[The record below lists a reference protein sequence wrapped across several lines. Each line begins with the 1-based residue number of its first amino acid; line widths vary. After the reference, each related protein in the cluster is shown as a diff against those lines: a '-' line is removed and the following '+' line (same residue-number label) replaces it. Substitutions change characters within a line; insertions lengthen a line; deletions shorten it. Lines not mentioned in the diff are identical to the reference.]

1 MPLSQHDGGV
11 NTSTSPSWLAFALNL
26 VGGVAVGY
34 SLIVNDT
41 EGRPTWVLVV
51 ALVSVAAWIV
61 RGFFALVSGAGRLA
75 VVLSIV
81 AALTGGLVA
90 APTNGVAV
98 VPAAV
103 GVLVVVGSVG
113 TPVLVGFGLSLVTI
127 ALIAVGAVPF
137 GSSVAAVLAM
147 IGGVLLAM
155 FAGLSRRQFR
165 QSEAQAA
172 ELRERDLAMREEAS
186 RVAIARD
193 LHDVLAHSLG
203 GLVIQLDAVEALLE
217 SGDVRGAGK
226 RVTDARGLAAS
237 GLSEARRAVA
247 ALRDPAGAPA
257 GEPVEPDAFAA
268 SLAELLAAHRS
279 LGAIADLTM
288 AGEPAPLAD
297 AQAAAVQRA
306 LQEALSNARK
316 HAPGQPI
323 RVALDWLAPQGG
335 QNGRVRLTVSNPL
348 ADGGHPSLGSTGG
361 GHGLD
366 GMRERFAAL
375 PLGGTVS
382 AGVRGDR
389 FVVTAEAAL

>member
-1 MPLSQHDGGV
+1 M
-11 NTSTSPSWLAFALNL
+11 NTSTSPNWLAFALNL
-26 VGGVAVGY
+26 VGGVVVGY
-34 SLIVNDT
+34 SLIVDDT

-51 ALVSVAAWIV
+51 ALVSVAAWIA
-61 RGFFALVSGAGRLA
+61 RGIVVLLSGAGRTA
-75 VVLSIV
+75 VALSVV
-81 AALTGGLVA
+81 AALAGGLVA

-103 GVLVVVGSVG
+103 GVLAVVSSVG
-113 TPVLVGFGLSLVTI
+113 TPIVIGFGLSLVTI

-147 IGGVLLAM
+147 MGGVLLAM

-172 ELRERDLAMREEAS
+172 ELREQEVALREEAS

-217 SGDVRGAGK
+217 SGDVGEAGR

-247 ALRDPAGAPA
+247 ALRGPDGAPA
-257 GEPVEPDAFAA
+257 GEPVSPDDFAA
-268 SLAELLAAHRS
+268 SVAELLAAHRS
-279 LGAIADLTM
+279 LGAVADLTV
-288 AGEPAPLAD
+288 AGEPVPLSD
-297 AQAAAVQRA
+297 AQASALERA

-316 HAPGQPI
+316 HAPGEPI
-323 RVALDWLAPQGG
+323 RVALDWLAPQRG
-335 QNGRVRLTVSNPL
+335 QDGRVRLTVSNPL
-348 ADGGHPSLGSTGG
+348 ADGAHPSLGRTGG

-366 GMRERFAAL
+366 GMRERFASL
-375 PLGGTVS
+375 PLGGTAS